1 MFQDSKSSLQVK
13 VTLKDLE
20 KAVIHCCGR
29 TKFST
34 FQIKSVFSNYAH
46 DLKEGIEKA
55 FIPIR
60 DFKELFY
67 PSQLWKTDYLQGS
80 TN

>member
-1 MFQDSKSSLQVK
+1 MK

-20 KAVIHCCGR
+20 KAVNHACGPGQ
-29 TKFST
+29 FST
-34 FQIKSVFSNYAH
+34 FQIKSVFCLYATNIKSGV
-46 DLKEGIEKA
+46 DKA

-67 PSQLWKTDYLQGS
+67 PSQLWKTDYA
-80 TN
+80 